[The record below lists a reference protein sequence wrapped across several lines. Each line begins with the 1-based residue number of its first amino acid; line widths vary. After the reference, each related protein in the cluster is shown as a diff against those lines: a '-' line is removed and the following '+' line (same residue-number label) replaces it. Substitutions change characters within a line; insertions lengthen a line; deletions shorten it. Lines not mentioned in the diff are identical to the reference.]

1 MDTTTTQNGNKNGTA
16 KKKIEAVEGQIED
29 QVEHVETALKQ
40 RVDQVSDIVED
51 VRDRVEMAIHE
62 RPYLVPAAAGA
73 LGIGVGILIGSKL
86 SRMLVLGAAG
96 ALMSDTVRTQVM
108 KVGKELLSNLSE
120 QLNEG
125 DSEDVEEPAV

>member
-1 MDTTTTQNGNKNGTA
+1 METSTHSGKNGTT
-16 KKKIEAVEGQIED
+16 KNKVEAVENRIEE
-29 QVEHVETALKQ
+29 QVEHVETGLKQ

-73 LGIGVGILIGSKL
+73 LGLGVGILIGSKL

-96 ALMSDTVRTQVM
+96 ALMSDTVRTQAL
-108 KVGKELLSNLSE
+108 KIGKELLSNLSE
-120 QLNEG
+120 QMSEG
-125 DSEDVEEPAV
+125 SEDVEEPASV

>member
-1 MDTTTTQNGNKNGTA
+1 MDTTTHTGKNGTGTKA
-16 KKKIEAVEGQIED
+16 QNKSIEAVEE
-29 QVEHVETALKQ
+29 QVENVETALKQ

-73 LGIGVGILIGSKL
+73 LGLGVGILIGSKL

-96 ALMSDTVRTQVM
+96 ALLNDTVRAQVL
-108 KVGKELLSNLSE
+108 KAGKELINNLAADVDE
-120 QLNEG
+120 T
-125 DSEDVEEPAV
+125 EDVEEPASV

>member
-1 MDTTTTQNGNKNGTA
+1 MEPTTQNQKNGTTKTKGIDA
-16 KKKIEAVEGQIED
+16 VEAVEE

-73 LGIGVGILIGSKL
+73 LGLGVGILIGSKL

-96 ALMSDTVRTQVM
+96 ALLSDTVRTQVL
-108 KVGKELLSNLSE
+108 KAGKQILSNLSE
-120 QLNEG
+120 ELDET
-125 DSEDVEEPAV
+125 EDVEEPSSV

>member
-1 MDTTTTQNGNKNGTA
+1 METTTQEQTNGTT
-16 KKKIEAVEGQIED
+16 KSKGIEAVEE

-73 LGIGVGILIGSKL
+73 LGLGVGILIGSKL

-96 ALMSDTVRTQVM
+96 ALLSDTVRTQVL
-108 KVGKELLSNLSE
+108 KAGKQILNNLSE
-120 QLNEG
+120 EL
-125 DSEDVEEPAV
+125 DDTEDDEEPSSV

>member
-1 MDTTTTQNGNKNGTA
+1 METSTHSGKNGTT
-16 KKKIEAVEGQIED
+16 KNKVEAVENQIEE

-73 LGIGVGILIGSKL
+73 LGLGVGILIGSKL

-96 ALMSDTVRTQVM
+96 ALMSDTVRTQAL
-108 KVGKELLSNLSE
+108 KIGKELLSNLSE
-120 QLNEG
+120 QMSEG
-125 DSEDVEEPAV
+125 SEDVEEPASV

>member
-1 MDTTTTQNGNKNGTA
+1 MEPTTQNQKNGTT
-16 KKKIEAVEGQIED
+16 KTKGIEAVEAVEE

-73 LGIGVGILIGSKL
+73 LGLGVGILIGSKL

-96 ALMSDTVRTQVM
+96 ALLSDTVRTQVL
-108 KVGKELLSNLSE
+108 KAGKQILSNLSE
-120 QLNEG
+120 EI
-125 DSEDVEEPAV
+125 DETEDVEEPSSV

>member
-1 MDTTTTQNGNKNGTA
+1 METTTQNQKNGTT
-16 KKKIEAVEGQIED
+16 KSKSIEAVEE

-51 VRDRVEMAIHE
+51 VRDRVEMAIHD

-73 LGIGVGILIGSKL
+73 LGLGVGILIGSKL

-96 ALMSDTVRTQVM
+96 ALLSETVRTQVL
-108 KVGKELLSNLSE
+108 KAGKQILNNLAE
-120 QLNEG
+120 DLDE
-125 DSEDVEEPAV
+125 SEDVEEPSPV

>member
-1 MDTTTTQNGNKNGTA
+1 METTTQNQKNGTT
-16 KKKIEAVEGQIED
+16 KSKSIEAVEE
-29 QVEHVETALKQ
+29 QVEHVETALKE

-73 LGIGVGILIGSKL
+73 LGIGVGILSGSKL

-96 ALMSDTVRTQVM
+96 ALLSDTVRSQVV
-108 KVGKELLSNLSE
+108 KAGKQILSNLTE
-120 QLNEG
+120 ELDET
-125 DSEDVEEPAV
+125 EDVEEPSSV

>member
-1 MDTTTTQNGNKNGTA
+1 MEPTTQNQKNGPT
-16 KKKIEAVEGQIED
+16 KSKSIEAVEE

-73 LGIGVGILIGSKL
+73 LGLGVGILIGSKL

-96 ALMSDTVRTQVM
+96 ALLSETVRTQM
-108 KVGKELLSNLSE
+108 LKAGKQILNNLTEELDE
-120 QLNEG
+120 T
-125 DSEDVEEPAV
+125 EDVEEPSPL

>member
-1 MDTTTTQNGNKNGTA
+1 MEPTTQNQKNGTT
-16 KKKIEAVEGQIED
+16 KTKGIEAVEAVEE

-73 LGIGVGILIGSKL
+73 LGLGGGILNGSKL
-86 SRMLVLGAAG
+86 SRMLVHGAAG
-96 ALMSDTVRTQVM
+96 ALLRDTVRTQVL
-108 KVGKELLSNLSE
+108 KAGKQILSNLSE
-120 QLNEG
+120 EI
-125 DSEDVEEPAV
+125 DETEDVEEPSSV

>member
-1 MDTTTTQNGNKNGTA
+1 METTTQHTKRGNKKDKG
-16 KKKIEAVEGQIED
+16 IETMEE

-40 RVDQVSDIVED
+40 RAEQVSDIVED

-73 LGIGVGILIGSKL
+73 LGLGVGILIGSKL

-96 ALMSDTVRTQVM
+96 ALMSDTIRTQVVR
-108 KVGKELLSNLSE
+108 VGKELLTNLSE
-120 QLNEG
+120 HLDET
-125 DSEDVEEPAV
+125 EDVEEPASV

>member
-1 MDTTTTQNGNKNGTA
+1 METTTHTKNGTT
-16 KKKIEAVEGQIED
+16 KNKVEAVEAEIEE

-73 LGIGVGILIGSKL
+73 LGLGVGILIGSKL

-96 ALMSDTVRTQVM
+96 ALMSDTVRTQAL
-108 KVGKELLSNLSE
+108 KIGKELLSNLGE

-125 DSEDVEEPAV
+125 ESEDVEEPAV